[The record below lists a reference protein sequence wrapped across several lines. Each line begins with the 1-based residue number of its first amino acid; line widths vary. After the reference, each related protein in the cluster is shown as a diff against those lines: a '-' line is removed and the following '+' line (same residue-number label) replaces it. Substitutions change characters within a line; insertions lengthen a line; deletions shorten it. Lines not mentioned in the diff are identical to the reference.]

1 MWNPYRLEEE
11 VEPAQGVFHITC
23 SPNIKGDNNSSC
35 VAVAA
40 THWIIWRS
48 HPPAVAAAPH
58 PPPAPNMMQ
67 KHGHIHTLTFLYAQ
81 T

>member
-1 MWNPYRLEEE
+1 MKPLSSEEE

-35 VAVAA
+35 GVVAA

-48 HPPAVAAAPH
+48 HPPTVAAALH
-58 PPPAPNMMQ
+58 PPPPPNTMQ
-67 KHGHIHTLTFLYAQ
+67 KHNQIHTLTLRHA
-81 T
+81 